1 MKTFKIVLVGDTSV
15 GKTSLVNRFIYKRFS
30 DYINSTVG
38 ANFCS
43 YVYEVGD
50 GKIRINIWDTAGQE
64 RFRALIPMY
73 YRNVDAC
80 LVVFDLSKVNVNNI
94 EYWVEEFLEKS
105 TNPHAQLL
113 LVGNKYDLIDN
124 EIMINRDLE
133 NLIKKYKLPFYAT
146 SALNGYN
153 IEYLFEEL
161 GLKLL
166 KLPRSVEDMNIEIGL
181 NNSEKNYK
189 CYGMPSCP
197 K

>member
-43 YVYEVGD
+43 YVYEVAD
-50 GKIRINIWDTAGQE
+50 EKMRINIWDTAGQE
-64 RFRALIPMY
+64 RFRSLISMY

-80 LVVFDLSKVNVNNI
+80 LVVFDLNKVNVDNI
-94 EYWVEEFLEKS
+94 EYWIDEFMEKS
-105 TNPHAQLL
+105 ANPHAKIL
-113 LVGNKYDLIDN
+113 LVGNKYDLVDTGIIVDK
-124 EIMINRDLE
+124 ELE
-133 NLIKKYKLPFYAT
+133 DLIKKYKLPFYST

-153 IEYLFEEL
+153 VEYLFEEL

-166 KLPRSVEDMNIEIGL
+166 KLPRPVEAMNIDLETG
-181 NNSEKNYK
+181 EKNR
-189 CYGMPSCP
+189 CNGISVCP
-197 K
+197 R